1 MGKPV
6 VIVGAGLSGL
16 TCARTLHSQGIP
28 IRVLERDRAVGGRVQ
43 TDEVEGFRLDRG
55 FQILLTGYPELA
67 KHLDLNALDLRR
79 FEPGAV
85 LWTGQRFETIGDP
98 LRAPA
103 SLLSTL
109 LARSATLRDKVEVLR
124 LRRDLLRGGDYD
136 SFSTDDCTTLEYL
149 HSRGFSERF
158 IEQFFRPFLGGI
170 FLEPNLE
177 TTARFFRF
185 VFRMFSSGDATVPA
199 RGMAEIPAQLASALP
214 SGAVSL
220 GTRVAQVRPDGV
232 RLEDGPWL
240 EASAVVVATEATAA
254 AQLVR
259 GLAVPPW
266 RAVSCFYFAADR
278 APSTRKALHLDAVSG
293 GPINNLHV
301 ASAISPDVAP
311 PGKHLVSVTCLGE
324 AEHPERL
331 REELLLQAETWFGE
345 QVRTWTALRHYVIG
359 QALPAQPVG
368 ALEPPRRPVRHRS
381 GVYLCG
387 DHLDQASIDGAMA
400 SGRRAA
406 EAIAADRARDAT
418 G

>member
-16 TCARTLHSQGIP
+16 SCARTLHAQGIP
-28 IRVLERDRAVGGRVQ
+28 VRVLERGRAVGGRVQ
-43 TDEVEGFRLDRG
+43 TDEVDGFRLDRG
-55 FQILLTGYPELA
+55 FQILLTGYPALA
-67 KHLDLNALDLRR
+67 QHLDLDALDLRA

-103 SLLSTL
+103 SMLPTL
-109 LARSATLRDKVEVLR
+109 FARSGTLRDKIEVLR
-124 LRRDLLRGGDYD
+124 LRRDVLRGDDYAA
-136 SFSTDDCTTLEYL
+136 FSSDDRTTLEYL
-149 HSRGFSERF
+149 QSRGFSERF
-158 IEQFFRPFLGGI
+158 IEQFFRPFLGGV

-185 VFRMFSSGDATVPA
+185 VFRMFSSGEAAIPA
-199 RGMAEIPAQLASALP
+199 RGMGSIPLQLAAGLP
-214 SGAVSL
+214 AGSVSVETAV
-220 GTRVAQVRPDGV
+220 AEVRSNGV

-240 EASAVVVATEATAA
+240 EASAVVVATEATSAA
-254 AQLVR
+254 RLVR
-259 GLAVPPW
+259 GIEVPPW

-278 APSTRKALHLDAVSG
+278 APSTRKALHLDASSG

-301 ASAISPDVAP
+301 ASAISPEVAP
-311 PGKHLVSVTCLGE
+311 PNKHLISVTCLGGTND
-324 AEHPERL
+324 PERL
-331 REELLLQAETWFGE
+331 RDAVLAQAETWFGA
-345 QVRTWTALRHYVIG
+345 QVRAWTPVRDYVIG
-359 QALPAQPVG
+359 EALPAQPVG

-381 GVYLCG
+381 GVYVCG
-387 DHLDQASIDGAMA
+387 DYVDQASIDGAMA

-406 EAIAADRARDAT
+406 EAIAADQSREAT

>member
-16 TCARTLHSQGIP
+16 TCARTLHIQGIP
-28 IRVLERDRAVGGRVQ
+28 VRLLERDRAVGGRVQ
-43 TDEVEGFRLDRG
+43 TDDVEGFRLDRG

-67 KHLDLNALDLRR
+67 RHLDLDALDLCS

-98 LRAPA
+98 LRAPS

-109 LARSATLRDKVEVLR
+109 FARSATLRDKVEILR
-124 LRRDLLRGGDYD
+124 LRRDVLRGDDYD
-136 SFSTDDCTTLEYL
+136 AFSTDDCTTLEYL

-158 IEQFFRPFLGGI
+158 IEQFFRPFLGGV
-170 FLEPNLE
+170 FLEPKLE

-185 VFRMFSSGDATVPA
+185 VFRMFSSGEAAVPA
-199 RGMAEIPAQLASALP
+199 GGMGEIPKQLASALP
-214 SGAVSL
+214 SGSISL
-220 GTRVAQVRPDGV
+220 ETNVAQVRSDGV

-254 AQLVR
+254 ARLVR
-259 GLAVPPW
+259 GLQVPSW

-278 APSTRKALHLDAVSG
+278 APSTRKALHLDAVAG

-301 ASAISPDVAP
+301 ASAVSPDVAP
-311 PGKHLVSVTCLGE
+311 SGKHLISVTCLGE
-324 AEHPERL
+324 AQDPQRL
-331 REELLLQAETWFGE
+331 REDVLRQAETWFGE
-345 QVRTWTALRHYVIG
+345 QVRSWTALRHYVIG
-359 QALPAQPVG
+359 QALPAQTVG
-368 ALEPPRRPVRHRS
+368 ALEPPRRDVRHGS

-406 EAIAADRARDAT
+406 EAIASDQARDAT